1 MSVNEHGHG
10 HVEYYVSMYGHGHLS
25 LFRVRDARTFT
36 DIYEI
41 YDIYEEYMLKL
52 FVSDAKKTNTARHT
66 GFHCRPQP
74 EY

>member
-10 HVEYYVSMYGHGHLS
+10 HVEYYVSMYGHRHLS
-25 LFRVRDARTFT
+25 LFRVRDSRTFT

-52 FVSDAKKTNTARHT
+52 LASDAKKTNTGRHI
-66 GFHCRPQP
+66 GFHYRPQP

>member
-10 HVEYYVSMYGHGHLS
+10 HFEYYVSMYRHGHLS
-25 LFRVRDARTFT
+25 LFRVRYSRTFT

-52 FVSDAKKTNTARHT
+52 LASDAKKTNTARHT
-66 GFHCRPQP
+66 GFHCCPQP

>member
-25 LFRVRDARTFT
+25 LFRVRDSRTFT
-36 DIYEI
+36 DIYDI

-52 FVSDAKKTNTARHT
+52 LASDAQKTKYCST
-66 GFHCRPQP
+66 
-74 EY
+74 